1 MLRNVEGKRQFDF
14 GGVCRVSGE
23 TLEVIARGCVE
34 VLGTFA
40 KVDSETPGVV
50 IHKYREAL

>member
-1 MLRNVEGKRQFDF
+1 MLRNVEGKRQFNF
-14 GGVCRVSGE
+14 GGICRVSGE

-34 VLGTFA
+34 VLGTSA